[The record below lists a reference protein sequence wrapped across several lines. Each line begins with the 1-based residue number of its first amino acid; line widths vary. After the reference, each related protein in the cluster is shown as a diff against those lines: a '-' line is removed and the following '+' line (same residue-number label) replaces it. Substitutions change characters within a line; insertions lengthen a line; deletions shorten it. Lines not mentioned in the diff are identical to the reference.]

1 MTAATDTRLA
11 DAVDTAGDEWLVRKR
26 ATAILD
32 ENPHLSPSGFAG
44 KLFDR
49 TRTNPDTALALYAD
63 LVDGETVEFTQD
75 RADPDDDLEDTDT
88 GDERG
93 DSGTEALAD
102 TIDGY
107 YAQLDE
113 RGVYGDLGEIT
124 ADDAGTDTGLS
135 CIGNND
141 YYGWYRTRDGE
152 GRGHALSKEFGVIRD
167 KLDRVFY
174 ATVNYAPPT
183 WFMDAWKPFEW
194 VEDEDKDEGEDGKW
208 TRGFDGGKPL
218 PGYGDVLAYAPF
230 ADIDLA
236 DDVKTDRP
244 AGDVPVDD
252 LEDALARYIDAFADL
267 AGGRDHV
274 FALDSVGGAY
284 VMIAPTATAPI
295 ATEFDREDRAVLFD
309 ELTDRLNEWLEDVGD
324 RVTEA
329 TDLAGVFEP
338 DAVNHKN
345 RLYKAPLSVHK
356 SLDGVV
362 TPIDTDAP
370 TYEFTP
376 FEDADSAL
384 VDETRAW
391 VDGFTGDHRGA
402 VDAIVATLWP
412 EYYEDADTWDAA
424 LAAWLEDQQ
433 EADQEHSERERKRIP
448 ADEIPDDLET
458 TDDLNVIKSKIEGID
473 VREVARSLAD
483 EWDTD
488 PGREPKRFDP
498 PWRYSERGDSCFA
511 TRDKFV
517 DDANSGKGGGALEFV
532 ALERGIL
539 NSPGDKL
546 RGRDY
551 WRAVNALRDEGYNIP
566 YYEGP
571 DGRHADVLRLFT
583 EPDGQEEKKKQLAR
597 ALFADRS

>member
-1 MTAATDTRLA
+1 MTAADDTENA
-11 DAVDTAGDEWLVRKR
+11 DAVDAVVRDR
-26 ATAILD
+26 AKEILD
-32 ENPHLSPSGFAG
+32 ANPDFSPSVFAG
-44 KLFDR
+44 KLLDV
-49 TRTNPDTALALYAD
+49 TGTDPDTAKDLYAE
-63 LVDGETVEFTQD
+63 LVDGLKD
-75 RADPDDDLEDTDT
+75 ADT
-88 GDERG
+88 GDERA
-93 DSGTEALAD
+93 DSGTDALAD

-107 YAQLDE
+107 YAKLEE

-135 CIGNND
+135 CIGNQD
-141 YYGWYRTRDGE
+141 FRGWYRSTDAPKPWDGRARPYALTKEFDAIRDG
-152 GRGHALSKEFGVIRD
+152 
-167 KLDRVFY
+167 LDRVLY
-174 ATVNYAPPT
+174 VTTNYAPKP
-183 WFMDAWKPFEW
+183 WFMDAWDRYEW
-194 VEDEDKDEGEDGKW
+194 RDNSREW
-208 TRGFDGGKPL
+208 QRGDAPT

-236 DDVKTDRP
+236 DDVKAKRP

-252 LEDALARYIDAFADL
+252 LEDALARYIAAFADL

-284 VMIAPTATAPI
+284 LFIAPTSTAPI
-295 ATEFDREDRAVLFD
+295 ATEFDGEDRAELFD
-309 ELTDRLNEWLEDVGD
+309 ELTDRLNEWLEDVGE
-324 RVTEA
+324 RVTDA
-329 TDLAGVFEP
+329 TGLAGVFEP

-362 TPIDTDAP
+362 TPIDTSAP

-384 VDETRAW
+384 VDDTRAW
-391 VDGFTGDHRGA
+391 VDGYTGDHRDA

-412 EYYEDADTWDAA
+412 DYYADADTWDAA
-424 LAAWLEDQQ
+424 LDAWLEDRQ
-433 EADQEHSERERKRIP
+433 EADQEHNEREEKRIP
-448 ADEIPDDLET
+448 PDEIPDDLET
-458 TDDLNVIKSKIEGID
+458 TDDLNVIKSKIEAID

-539 NSPGDKL
+539 NNPGDKL